1 MKEKKHRPNKY
12 QREIKIKNE
21 TETYAEESKPREVLS
36 YDWLG
41 INI

>member
-12 QREIKIKNE
+12 QREKKNE